1 MSHPRPHNRQ
11 YKLPLM
17 LLDEVFAKFDDNCR
31 NITPG
36 AEAYHCAQ
44 LLKSGMSNF
53 YDKEEER
60 AEALRVALGGMGF
73 PIDPGPIGATG
84 YITDGHIHIKCAF
97 CPVK

>member
-1 MSHPRPHNRQ
+1 
-11 YKLPLM
+11 M